1 MGVTSFCIIRY
12 DEELNI
18 GYFEPIGTDVN
29 HRRKGLGYAILNAGL
44 QYLKQAGVSKV
55 YVGSAGDDR
64 RSFYNA
70 SGFNN
75 SVAFN
80 PWMKELR

>member
-29 HRRKGLGYAILNAGL
+29 HRRKGLGYARYMSGL
-44 QYLKQAGVSKV
+44 PVMI
-55 YVGSAGDDR
+55 GDH
-64 RSFYNA
+64 SIMPQ
-70 SGFNN
+70 
-75 SVAFN
+75 V
-80 PWMKELR
+80 LIIV